1 MDSAKKTFSRQINN
15 NIVQNPTLPKIN
27 NTTKYDFTL
36 TCMKNQF
43 IEKLQIEDKK
53 FNILTIW
60 KPLNPWIKL
69 IFGALHFD

>member
-53 FNILTIW
+53 V
-60 KPLNPWIKL
+60 
-69 IFGALHFD
+69 